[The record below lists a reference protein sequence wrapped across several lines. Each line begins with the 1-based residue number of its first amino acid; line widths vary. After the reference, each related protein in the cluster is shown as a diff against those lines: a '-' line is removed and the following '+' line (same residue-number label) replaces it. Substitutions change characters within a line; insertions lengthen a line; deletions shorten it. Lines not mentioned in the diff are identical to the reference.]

1 MEYERDLQGSV
12 KETAAWEEV
21 IANFFEMISSPTIA
35 YQQEMLTDSGWR
47 L

>member
-1 MEYERDLQGSV
+1 MEYERVLQGSV

-21 IANFFEMISSPTIA
+21 IANLFEMISSLTIA
-35 YQQEMLTDSGWR
+35 YQQEMLTDPAWR